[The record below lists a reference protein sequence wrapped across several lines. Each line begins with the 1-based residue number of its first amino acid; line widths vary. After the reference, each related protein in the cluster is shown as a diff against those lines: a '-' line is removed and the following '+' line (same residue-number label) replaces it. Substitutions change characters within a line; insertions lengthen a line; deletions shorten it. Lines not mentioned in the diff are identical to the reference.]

1 MRRWQWTVMALA
13 LAAPAARAGVE
24 TRPVEY
30 RHGPVVLEGSLAYD
44 SAGGGK
50 RAGLLLA
57 AEGAANGPAARQRA
71 EQWARQGYVVFA
83 LDLYGKGVAPRDD
96 QDAAVR
102 AGLTAPTAVPCGRGP
117 RPGWRLCA
125 ASRRWTRNGWRRSA
139 TGPAAPPYW
148 SWPAPAPTWRASSA
162 STAT

>member
-71 EQWARQGYVVFA
+71 ERWARQGYVVFA

-102 AGLTAPTAVPCGRGP
+102 AGLTGP
-117 RPGWRLCA
+117 D
-125 ASRRWTRNGWRRSA
+125 
-139 TGPAAPPYW
+139 
-148 SWPAPAPTWRASSA
+148 RASVRA
-162 STAT
+162 RAEAGLAALCRQPQVDPKRVAAIGYGAGGTAL